1 MRLPIKI
8 ELLIAA
14 KFCSNS
20 KLDTCI
26 AISIFT
32 PCSYEAGEQRPG
44 FISSFHK
51 QNMKRFVML
60 LVTLAVANSFSL
72 ENGENAALKTK
83 VLGPSVLDAGDRRI
97 LPKILTTETRFAR
110 QSSEDSNVGR
120 SSMDASVSGGQK
132 NSQQDWGIN
141 GKRGWGI
148 NGKRGWGI
156 TGGYNGRNWGVS
168 GSYGSNN
175 GKSSLG
181 ISGGLGNNGPPGW
194 HVGFGYHKKF
204 DPQVNYLSGSQGRR
218 QNGPR
223 YNIRTK

>member
-1 MRLPIKI
+1 
-8 ELLIAA
+8 
-14 KFCSNS
+14 
-20 KLDTCI
+20 
-26 AISIFT
+26 
-32 PCSYEAGEQRPG
+32 
-44 FISSFHK
+44 
-51 QNMKRFVML
+51 MKRFVML
-60 LVTLAVANSFSL
+60 LVTLAVANSFPL
-72 ENGENAALKTK
+72 ENEENAALKTK
-83 VLGPSVLDAGDRRI
+83 VLGPRVLDAGNRKI
-97 LPKILTTETRFAR
+97 LPKIPVVETPLTP
-110 QSSEDSNVGR
+110 QSAWDSNVGR
-120 SSMDASVSGGQK
+120 SSMDASVSGAQK
-132 NSQQDWGIN
+132 NSKQD
-141 GKRGWGI
+141 WGI

>member
-1 MRLPIKI
+1 
-8 ELLIAA
+8 
-14 KFCSNS
+14 
-20 KLDTCI
+20 
-26 AISIFT
+26 
-32 PCSYEAGEQRPG
+32 
-44 FISSFHK
+44 
-51 QNMKRFVML
+51 MKRFVML

-148 NGKRGWGI
+148 SGKRGWGINGKRDWGINGKRGWGI
-156 TGGYNGRNWGVS
+156 SGSYHRGNWGVS
-168 GSYGSNN
+168 GSYGRNNGKSRVGISGSYQRNDGRSRVGISGSYQRNN
-175 GKSSLG
+175 GKSSVG
-181 ISGGLGNNGPPGW
+181 ISGGWGRNNGRPNW
-194 HVGFGYHKKF
+194 QVGFNYRKKF
-204 DPQVNYLSGSQGRR
+204 DPQVNYLGGSKGPR
-218 QNGPR
+218 QNGLP
-223 YNIRTK
+223 YNIRKK